1 MQKCHKRHIDN
12 EQVLRLYEDGGIN
25 RIREWY
31 TKGVDALITETG
43 LASRVGHVISDDEWI
58 QFGTVRQD
66 EEIFKLVREEYG
78 TTVDKK

>member
-1 MQKCHKRHIDN
+1 MGFHKRHIDN

-43 LASRVGHVISDDEWI
+43 LASRVGDVISDEDWT
-58 QFGTVRQD
+58 QMGTVRQD
-66 EEIFKLVREEYG
+66 
-78 TTVDKK
+78 

>member
-1 MQKCHKRHIDN
+1 MGFHKRHIDN

-43 LASRVGHVISDDEWI
+43 LASQVGHVISDDDWL

-66 EEIFKLVREEYG
+66 EEIFKLIREEYG
-78 TTVDKK
+78 TAVVKK

>member
-1 MQKCHKRHIDN
+1 MGFHKRHIDN

-43 LASRVGHVISDDEWI
+43 LASRVGHVISDDDWI

-66 EEIFKLVREEYG
+66 EEIFKLIREEYG
-78 TTVDKK
+78 TAVHKK

>member
-1 MQKCHKRHIDN
+1 MGFHKRHIDN

-43 LASRVGHVISDDEWI
+43 LASRVGHVISDEDWT
-58 QFGTVRQD
+58 QMGTVRQD
-66 EEIFKLVREEYG
+66 EEIFQLIREEYG
-78 TTVDKK
+78 TPVVKK

>member
-1 MQKCHKRHIDN
+1 MGFHKRYIDN
-12 EQVLRLYEDGGIN
+12 KQVLRLYEDGGIQK
-25 RIREWY
+25 IRDWY

-66 EEIFKLVREEYG
+66 EEIFKLIREEYG
-78 TTVDKK
+78 TTVAKK

>member
-1 MQKCHKRHIDN
+1 MGFHKRYIDN

-43 LASRVGHVISDDEWI
+43 LASRVGDVISDEDWT
-58 QFGTVRQD
+58 QMGTVRQD
-66 EEIFKLVREEYG
+66 EEIFKLIRQEYG
-78 TTVDKK
+78 TPVVKK

>member
-1 MQKCHKRHIDN
+1 MGFHKRYIDN

-43 LASRVGHVISDDEWI
+43 LASRVGHVISDDEWT
-58 QFGTVRQD
+58 QMGTVRQD
-66 EEIFKLVREEYG
+66 EEIFKLIRQEYG
-78 TTVDKK
+78 TPVVKK

>member
-1 MQKCHKRHIDN
+1 MGFHKRHIDN

-43 LASRVGHVISDDEWI
+43 LASRVGHVISDDDWI

-66 EEIFKLVREEYG
+66 EEIFKLIREEYG
-78 TTVDKK
+78 TAVDKK

>member
-1 MQKCHKRHIDN
+1 MGFHKRYIDN
-12 EQVLRLYEDGGIN
+12 EQVLRLYEDGGIEKL
-25 RIREWY
+25 REWY
-31 TKGVDALITETG
+31 TRGVDALITETG

-66 EEIFKLVREEYG
+66 EEIFKLIREEYG

>member
-1 MQKCHKRHIDN
+1 MGFHKRYIDN
-12 EQVLRLYEDGGIN
+12 EQVLRLYEDGGIERLKN
-25 RIREWY
+25 WY

-43 LASRVGHVISDDEWI
+43 LASRVGHVISDNEWI

-66 EEIFKLVREEYG
+66 EEIFKLIREEYG